1 MAEGAEQR
9 PSLLL
14 LPATGRAQTSRAE
27 VKEKFTTFAKA
38 QGFTE
43 DTIVFLPQMGE
54 AASLMGKRLGRI
66 RGRPSPEG
74 RPTCPLS
81 SMWPLEGG
89 SLFSP
94 GNLDLQ
100 PMVGEVGRGICFF
113 S

>member
-74 RPTCPLS
+74 RPGWS
-81 SMWPLEGG
+81 SPAHMSTEQHVASRGG
-89 SLFSP
+89 QSVLT
-94 GNLDLQ
+94 G
-100 PMVGEVGRGICFF
+100 
-113 S
+113 